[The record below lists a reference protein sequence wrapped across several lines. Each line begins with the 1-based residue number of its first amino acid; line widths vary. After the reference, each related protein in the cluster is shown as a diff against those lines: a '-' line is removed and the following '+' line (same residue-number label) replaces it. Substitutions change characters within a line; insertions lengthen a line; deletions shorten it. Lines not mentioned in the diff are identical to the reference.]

1 MKILMFAIKLIPV
14 ITIVHGFV
22 SSGVRVG
29 SLVDTAKVAM
39 TQYELAQIS
48 IVLAKPEHVKM
59 APERFSDFVREQY
72 YGQYSVLARQVFG
85 KSSETDVAIDLW
97 GKPFQLV
104 PIKGTGDIK
113 IVSAGPDG
121 KVHTKDDLVVEISGP
136 APINSLATT
145 APIPNRNVE
154 KAPGENQA
162 NITDGQSADP
172 ANRAPASVSESREEG
187 YDQEGHDRDGY
198 DRDGYDQHGFD
209 RDGFNQDGVDANG
222 NQRPEENQ

>member
-1 MKILMFAIKLIPV
+1 MFAIKLIPV

-59 APERFSDFVREQY
+59 APERFSEFVREQY
-72 YGQYSVLARQVFG
+72 YSQYSVLARQVFG

-97 GKPFQLV
+97 GKPFQLI

-113 IVSAGPDG
+113 IVSSGPDG
-121 KVHTKDDLVVEISGP
+121 KVHTKDDLDVEIGGP
-136 APINSLATT
+136 APINSLATA
-145 APIPNRNVE
+145 APMPHKNVE
-154 KAPGENQA
+154 KAPAENQA
-162 NITDGQSADP
+162 NVDQSSEH
-172 ANRAPASVSESREEG
+172 NREPASVSESHEEYDQEG
-187 YDQEGHDRDGY
+187 YDQDGF
-198 DRDGYDQHGFD
+198 DQSGFD
-209 RDGFNQDGVDANG
+209 RDGYNRDGLDADG
-222 NQRPEENQ
+222 NPRPEEN